1 MEYTVFIMQIIEA
14 LQNLGLNE
22 KEARVYV
29 ALLKLG
35 RSSAYVVA
43 DEAGLKKPTT
53 YVILGDLMK
62 KGLVNK
68 IPRARKQ
75 MFAAKSP
82 DEFFA
87 ESEERLRIAKS
98 VLPQLAAI
106 AEKPE
111 KNFKT
116 FFYEGEKEITQMLS
130 KISKRMIGKEILGF
144 YAREPE
150 NLSLEMREF
159 FHELNEETK
168 RLGVKVR
175 GVTPDDPSL
184 AWYKERTEY
193 FGYKIKY
200 LDPKIY
206 LSDCSFEIGD
216 TFLEIFSLR
225 YMQGILIENPDIAN
239 AMRQIFEIVWKCRPE
254 PIIGSEK

>member
-1 MEYTVFIMQIIEA
+1 MQIIEA

-22 KEARVYV
+22 KEARVYM
-29 ALLKLG
+29 ALLSLG
-35 RSSAYVVA
+35 RSSAYVIA

-53 YVILGDLMK
+53 YVILGNLMK

-75 MFAAKSP
+75 MFSAKSP

-87 ESEERLRIAKS
+87 ESEERLRVAKS

-116 FFYEGEKEITQMLS
+116 FFYEGEKEIMKMLS
-130 KISKRMIGKEILGF
+130 KINKRMVGKEIIAF

-150 NLSLEMREF
+150 NLSQEMRDF
-159 FHELNEETK
+159 FHEWNEETK
-168 RLGVKVR
+168 KLGVKVR

-184 AWYKERTEY
+184 SWYKERTEY

-206 LSDCSFEIGD
+206 SSDCSFEIGD
-216 TFLEIFSLR
+216 TFLQIFFLR

-239 AMRQIFEIVWKCRPE
+239 AMRQIFEMIWNCRPE
-254 PIIGSEK
+254 PVIGNNK